1 MARTRPNHTSVF
13 CLVLAAAA
21 LLPSCASLDLEPPE
35 LTLVNLQPT
44 EATLFETTLLVSL
57 RVANPNP
64 EPLTFE
70 GASFKLTLE
79 GHKVGRGL
87 TSEAVTVERFG
98 TEVIEATFHVSN
110 ASLLLRL
117 QQILEAKTV
126 NYGVTGKLYIQQSGQ
141 SHKLKVQ
148 SEGRLELEPS
158 ALPTIDGS

>member
-1 MARTRPNHTSVF
+1 MIRPKYTTA
-13 CLVLAAAA
+13 LPLILAIAA

-35 LTLVNLQPT
+35 VTLVNLQPT
-44 EATLFETTLLVSL
+44 EATLFETTLLVKL
-57 RVANPNP
+57 RIANPNP

-87 TSEAVTVERFG
+87 TSESVTVDRFG
-98 TEVIEATFHVSN
+98 TEIIEATFHVSN

-126 NYGVTGKLYIQQSGQ
+126 NYGVTGKLYLQQSGQ

-148 SEGRLELEPS
+148 SEGRLELDPSSLDTVDEP
-158 ALPTIDGS
+158 